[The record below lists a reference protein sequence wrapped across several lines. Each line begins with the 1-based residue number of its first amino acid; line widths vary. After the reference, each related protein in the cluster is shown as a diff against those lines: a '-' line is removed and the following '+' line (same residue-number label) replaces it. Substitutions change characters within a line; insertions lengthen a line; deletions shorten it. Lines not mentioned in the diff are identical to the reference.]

1 MSRVD
6 LHPEELLDRARS
18 GTASKEELSRAHA
31 HMANCA
37 ACRIEQT
44 LLVDLEQST
53 APKPNDH
60 LVAARIRAFVAR
72 SVEERTR
79 AGASLAKQRTARKW
93 AVFAFAATLL
103 LTTIGAAAVMLR
115 GRRATAEQATNA
127 AIPATLPRPSPA
139 PHDLSG
145 DEANPRAEEAKDQPQ
160 KTIDKAN
167 DEAPGARAPQR
178 PSRAAV
184 KTERAAAA
192 DGSAAELFA
201 RANLLRRRDE
211 VKEAAGVYRELQRSF
226 PGSAEELLS
235 RVVLG
240 RLMLDRLGDPTAPLA
255 QFDSYLAGATQGS
268 LREEALVGR
277 AVALGRLGR
286 ANEERTAW
294 NALLDAFPRST
305 SAARARAR
313 IAALGAP

>member
-1 MSRVD
+1 VSRVD

-18 GTASKEELSRAHA
+18 GAASKEELSRAHA

-37 ACRIEQT
+37 ACRVEQT
-44 LLVDLEQST
+44 LLVEIERST
-53 APKPNDH
+53 APQKYDY

-72 SVEERTR
+72 AVEERTR
-79 AGASLAKQRTARKW
+79 VGAGPGQRRAARKW
-93 AVFAFAATLL
+93 AAFAFAATLL
-103 LTTIGAAAVMLR
+103 LTTIGAAGVILH
-115 GRRATAEQATNA
+115 RRATAEQATNA
-127 AIPATLPRPSPA
+127 AMAATLPRPPLASEDIAGVEP
-139 PHDLSG
+139 
-145 DEANPRAEEAKDQPQ
+145 NPRAEEANDQPE
-160 KTIDKAN
+160 KTIDRAN
-167 DEAPGARAPQR
+167 DDAPGARAPQR
-178 PSRAAV
+178 TPHTAV
-184 KTERAAAA
+184 KAERAKAV

-211 VKEAAGVYRELQRSF
+211 VTEAAGVYRELQRSF

-240 RLMLDRLGDPTAPLA
+240 RLLLDRLGDSKAALA
-255 QFDSYLAGATQGS
+255 QFESYLAGASQGS

-286 ANEERTAW
+286 ATDERNAW

-313 IAALGAP
+313 IAALAAP